1 MLCESTD
8 SATDSLIQLHF
19 NIDNSFLAAS
29 LLTNEND
36 VTFENMPVGL
46 KMTEPL
52 IDMSC
57 CLRMKLDFVSRQVWK
72 VARDRYEC
80 NG

>member
-1 MLCESTD
+1 MLSFLPPFFLFHLVLCES
-8 SATDSLIQLHF
+8 TDSLIQLHF

-57 CLRMKLDFVSRQVWK
+57 CLRMKLDFVSRQV
-72 VARDRYEC
+72 
-80 NG
+80 